1 MKNPTE
7 CCKAEVSVAAR
18 CFAGKDD
25 I

>member
-7 CCKAEVSVAAR
+7 CRKAEVSVAAR